1 MTQHSTTLKQFIEVG
16 LRTIDVERSAIE
28 TLSSRID
35 ESFAR
40 ACETL
45 FHCKGRVVVV
55 GVGKSGH
62 VGKKIAAT
70 FASTGT
76 PSFFVHPGEAGH
88 GDLGMI
94 TSDDIVLSLSN
105 SGNSA
110 EILALLPALKRQGTV
125 MIAMVGNTDSA
136 LAKGANI
143 VLDASVEKEACPLNL
158 APTASTTVA
167 MVMGDALAVALLE
180 ARQFTRDDFARSH
193 PGGTLGRRL
202 LLRVEDVMRKDAEIP
217 AVTPDTSLTDTLAIM
232 SHKGLGMTTVV
243 DPQHK
248 LLGIFTDGDLR
259 RAIDTGAKISDACIG
274 EIMTRK
280 PLTTSADTLA
290 IQALETMEAKKIT
303 TLVVVDEKNHILGVL
318 HLHDLLRAGLV

>member
-1 MTQHSTTLKQFIEVG
+1 MSHKTTPQQFIDAGKSTV
-16 LRTIDVERSAIE
+16 TIEQDAVNA
-28 TLSSRID
+28 LSNKID
-35 ESFAR
+35 DNFAQ
-40 ACETL
+40 ACERL
-45 FHCKGRVVVV
+45 FYCKGRIVVM

-70 FASTGT
+70 LASTGT
-76 PSFFVHPGEAGH
+76 PAFFVHPAEASH
-88 GDLGMI
+88 GDLGLI
-94 TSDDIVLSLSN
+94 TKDDIVLTLSN

-110 EILALLPALKRQGTV
+110 EILALLPALKRQDITV
-125 MIAMVGNTDSA
+125 ISMVGNTDSA
-136 LAKGANI
+136 LAKGADI

-202 LLRVEDVMRKDAEIP
+202 LLRVQDVMRSDGEIP
-217 AVTPDTSLTDTLAIM
+217 AVTPDTPLTETLAIM
-232 SHKGLGMTTVV
+232 SSKGLGMTTVV

-259 RAIDTGAKISDACIG
+259 RAIDTGANISNACIG
-274 EIMTRK
+274 EIMTKK
-280 PLTTSADTLA
+280 PQTTSAETLA
-290 IQALETMEAKKIT
+290 IQALETMEERKIT
-303 TLVVVDEKNHILGVL
+303 TLVVADDKNHILGVL

>member
-1 MTQHSTTLKQFIEVG
+1 MNQKTTPQQFIDAGKSTV
-16 LRTIDVERSAIE
+16 TIEQNAVNAL
-28 TLSSRID
+28 TLRID
-35 ESFAR
+35 DNFAQ
-40 ACETL
+40 ACERL
-45 FHCKGRVVVV
+45 FHCKGRVVVM

-70 FASTGT
+70 LASTGT
-76 PSFFVHPGEAGH
+76 PAFFVHPGEAGH

-94 TSDDIVLSLSN
+94 TLDDTVLTLSN

-110 EILALLPALKRQGTV
+110 EILALLPALKRQGITV
-125 MIAMVGNTDSA
+125 ISMVGNTDSA
-136 LAKGANI
+136 LAKGADV

-202 LLRVEDVMRKDAEIP
+202 LLRVEDIMRCDAEIP
-217 AVTPDTSLTDTLAIM
+217 AVTPDTPLTETLAIM
-232 SHKGLGMTTVV
+232 SSKGLGMTTVV
-243 DPQHK
+243 DPQHR

-259 RAIDTGAKISDACIG
+259 RAIDTGAKISDVGIG

-280 PLTTSADTLA
+280 PQTTTADTLA
-290 IQALETMEAKKIT
+290 IQALETMEERKIT
-303 TLVVVDEKNHILGVL
+303 TLVVADDKNHILGVL

>member
-1 MTQHSTTLKQFIEVG
+1 MSNKTTPQQFIDAGQNTVKIEH
-16 LRTIDVERSAIE
+16 SAISAL
-28 TLSSRID
+28 THRIND
-35 ESFAR
+35 NFAQ
-40 ACETL
+40 ACERL
-45 FHCKGRVVVV
+45 FHCKGRVVVM

-76 PSFFVHPGEAGH
+76 PAFFVHPAEAGH

-94 TSDDIVLSLSN
+94 TRDDIVLTLSN

-110 EILALLPALKRQGTV
+110 EILALLPALKRQGITV
-125 MIAMVGNTDSA
+125 ISMVGNIDSA
-136 LAKGANI
+136 LAKDADV

-202 LLRVEDVMRKDAEIP
+202 LLRVQDVMRSDGEIP
-217 AVTPDTSLTDTLAIM
+217 AVTPDTPLTDTLAIM
-232 SHKGLGMTTVV
+232 SSKGLGMTTVV
-243 DPQHK
+243 DPLHK

-259 RAIDTGAKISDACIG
+259 RAIDTGANISNACIG

-280 PLTTSADTLA
+280 PQTTTADTLA
-290 IQALETMEAKKIT
+290 IQALETMEARKIT
-303 TLVVVDEKNHILGVL
+303 TLVVADDKNHILGVL

>member
-1 MTQHSTTLKQFIEVG
+1 MSHKTTPQQFIDAGKSTV
-16 LRTIDVERSAIE
+16 TIEQDAVNA
-28 TLSSRID
+28 LSNKID
-35 ESFAR
+35 DNFAQ
-40 ACETL
+40 ACERL
-45 FHCKGRVVVV
+45 FYCKGRIVVM

-70 FASTGT
+70 LASTGT
-76 PSFFVHPGEAGH
+76 PAFFVHPAEASH

-94 TSDDIVLSLSN
+94 TKDDIVLTLSN

-110 EILALLPALKRQGTV
+110 EILALLPALKRQDITV
-125 MIAMVGNTDSA
+125 ISMVGNTDSA
-136 LAKGANI
+136 LAKGADI

-202 LLRVEDVMRKDAEIP
+202 LLRVQDVMRSDGEIP
-217 AVTPDTSLTDTLAIM
+217 AVTPDTPLTETLAIM
-232 SHKGLGMTTVV
+232 SSKGLGMTTVV

-259 RAIDTGAKISDACIG
+259 RAIDTGANISNACIG
-274 EIMTRK
+274 EIMTKK
-280 PLTTSADTLA
+280 PQTTSAETLA
-290 IQALETMEAKKIT
+290 IQALETMEERKIT
-303 TLVVVDEKNHILGVL
+303 TLVVADDKNHILGVL

>member
-1 MTQHSTTLKQFIEVG
+1 MSHKTTPQQFIDAGKSTV
-16 LRTIDVERSAIE
+16 TIEQDAVNA
-28 TLSSRID
+28 LSNKID
-35 ESFAR
+35 DNFAQ
-40 ACETL
+40 ACERL
-45 FHCKGRVVVV
+45 FYCKGRIVVM

-70 FASTGT
+70 LASTGT
-76 PSFFVHPGEAGH
+76 PAFFVHPAEASH

-94 TSDDIVLSLSN
+94 TKDDIVLTLSN

-110 EILALLPALKRQGTV
+110 EILALLPALKRQDITV
-125 MIAMVGNTDSA
+125 ISMVGNTDSA
-136 LAKGANI
+136 LAKGADI

-202 LLRVEDVMRKDAEIP
+202 LLRVQDVMRSDGEIP
-217 AVTPDTSLTDTLAIM
+217 AVTPDTPLTETLAIM
-232 SHKGLGMTTVV
+232 SSNGLGMTTVV

-259 RAIDTGAKISDACIG
+259 RAIDTGANISNACIG
-274 EIMTRK
+274 EIMTKK
-280 PLTTSADTLA
+280 PQTTSAETLA
-290 IQALETMEAKKIT
+290 IQALETMEERKIT
-303 TLVVVDEKNHILGVL
+303 TLVVADDKNHILGVL

>member
-1 MTQHSTTLKQFIEVG
+1 MSHKTTPQQFIDAGKSTV
-16 LRTIDVERSAIE
+16 TIEQDAVNA
-28 TLSSRID
+28 LSHKID
-35 ESFAR
+35 DNFAQ
-40 ACETL
+40 ACERL
-45 FHCKGRVVVV
+45 FYCKGRIVVM

-70 FASTGT
+70 LASTGT
-76 PSFFVHPGEAGH
+76 PAFFVHPAEASH

-94 TSDDIVLSLSN
+94 TKDDIVLTLSN

-110 EILALLPALKRQGTV
+110 EILALLPALKRQDITV
-125 MIAMVGNTDSA
+125 ISMVGNTDSA
-136 LAKGANI
+136 LAKGADI

-202 LLRVEDVMRKDAEIP
+202 LLRVQDVMRSDGEIP
-217 AVTPDTSLTDTLAIM
+217 AVTPDTPLTETLAIM
-232 SHKGLGMTTVV
+232 SSKGLGMTTVV

-259 RAIDTGAKISDACIG
+259 RAIDTGANISNACIG
-274 EIMTRK
+274 EIMTKK
-280 PLTTSADTLA
+280 PQTTSAETLA
-290 IQALETMEAKKIT
+290 IQALETMEERKIT
-303 TLVVVDEKNHILGVL
+303 TLVVADDKNHILGVL